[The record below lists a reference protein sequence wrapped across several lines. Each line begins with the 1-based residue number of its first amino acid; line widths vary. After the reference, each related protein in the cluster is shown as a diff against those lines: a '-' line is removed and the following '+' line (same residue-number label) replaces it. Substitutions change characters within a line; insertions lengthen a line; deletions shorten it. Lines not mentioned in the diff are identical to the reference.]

1 MSNILSL
8 LMCSYDASPERQSI
22 SMNMDSANI
31 LFSYQDFKLVMAL
44 KELWLGA
51 LAAASPPAAATAQLE
66 DAPSE
71 ASTTAASNASGAA
84 SASASADSV
93 VSATASSSSSSSS
106 MTDTEAS
113 SIGDLSVVADKPA
126 AVKQQQHL
134 DFIIIGIELRL
145 LNDCYEGEGSDFSS
159 PIATFK
165 LSELKALVEDWSDL
179 LNGNLKLSNVE
190 ATYFN
195 GDLNAEEPLI
205 EPWSMWID
213 IVTTADTGM
222 QVCSQYLN
230 SSFKRKSHMD
240 CIN

>member
-1 MSNILSL
+1 
-8 LMCSYDASPERQSI
+8 
-22 SMNMDSANI
+22 MNMDSANI

-84 SASASADSV
+84 SASASAFADSV